1 MDEKDREEGMLGE
14 EETQGP
20 AAEDAPQGDETTG
33 PAAEDVAQD
42 GETMDPVEDDLQDE
56 EAGAEKQDRSPWLLA
71 GLGGLVVI
79 LILAILAALGVFEK
93 EQPVVEDPELWII
106 ITEPVQGAV
115 LGVPDAVIVKGQ
127 GHGLFENNVV
137 VQAMDSE
144 GNVLSEQATVTDAA
158 EPGGTGNWSV
168 EIVVPVKPGSE
179 GLIFAFS
186 NSPEDGSITA
196 SASVEVTYGEDEEI
210 ESKIEITEP
219 KKDQI
224 LDISAPVTVRG
235 TGQGLFEG
243 NVVVEAVDESGNVL
257 VQEAAVLSSDEP
269 GGAGEWSVDLDVH
282 SDAVI
287 NGTIRAF
294 SPSPEDG
301 SIMAESIIA
310 VTFGEEE
317 DEPQPDTSL
326 KLEDALWALA
336 TLHGTDVISATEIT
350 AEFKDGQI
358 AGSAG
363 CNDYFAPYER
373 TEESISFG
381 DAGSTRMTCNEPEGI
396 MDQEGQ
402 YLASLAAVEPFRYA
416 QGGLQMMDASSTVV
430 LFYRPIVA
438 GTVSYQQMIELSPD
452 AVLTVQL
459 QDVSKADAPATVIGE
474 TIVTEFDEMPIPF
487 AVSYDP
493 EVIDTRNTYA
503 LSVRI
508 TDGAGNLLFTN
519 TTSYPV
525 ITQGNPSEVE
535 VVVEPV

>member
-14 EETQGP
+14 EE
-20 AAEDAPQGDETTG
+20 ATG
-33 PAAEDVAQD
+33 PAVEDVAQD
-42 GETMDPVEDDLQDE
+42 SETMAPAEDDLQDVDAIE
-56 EAGAEKQDRSPWLLA
+56 EKQDRSPWLLA

-79 LILAILAALGVFEK
+79 LIFAVLAALGVFEK
-93 EQPVVEDPELWII
+93 EQPVVEDPDMWII
-106 ITEPVQGAV
+106 ITEPAHGAV
-115 LGVPDAVIVKGQ
+115 LGVPEAVLVKGQ
-127 GHGLFENNVV
+127 GRGLFENNVV

-196 SASVEVTYGEDEEI
+196 SASVEVTYGADAEI
-210 ESKIEITEP
+210 ESIIEITEP
-219 KKDQI
+219 KESQV
-224 LDISAPVTVRG
+224 LDISAPITVRG

-243 NVVVEAVDESGNVL
+243 NVVVEAVDGDGNVL

-269 GGAGEWSVDLDVH
+269 GGAGDWSVDLDVH

-317 DEPQPDTSL
+317 EDKPQPDTSL

-336 TLHGTDVISATEIT
+336 TLHGADVISDTEIT
-350 AEFKDGQI
+350 ADFKDGQI

-363 CNDYFAPYER
+363 CNNYFASYER
-373 TEESISFG
+373 TEESITFG
-381 DAGSTRMTCNEPEGI
+381 EAGSTRMMCNEPEGI

-402 YLASLAAVEPFRYA
+402 YLASLETVESFRYA
-416 QGGLQMMDASSTVV
+416 QGGLQMMDASSTIV
-430 LFYRPIVA
+430 LGYRPIVA
-438 GTVSYQQMIELSPD
+438 GTVTYIQKIALPPD

-474 TIVTEFDEMPIPF
+474 TIVTEFDEIPIPF

-519 TTSYPV
+519 TMSYLV

-535 VVVEPV
+535 VMVEPV

>member
-14 EETQGP
+14 EETAGP
-20 AAEDAPQGDETTG
+20 AAEGAY
-33 PAAEDVAQD
+33 QD
-42 GETMDPVEDDLQDE
+42 GETMDPVEDDLQDVDASE
-56 EAGAEKQDRSPWLLA
+56 EKQDRSPWLLA
-71 GLGGLVVI
+71 GLGGLMVI
-79 LILAILAALGVFEK
+79 LIFAILAALGVFEK
-93 EQPVVEDPELWII
+93 EQPVVEDPDMWIS

-115 LGVPDAVIVKGQ
+115 LGVPDAVVVKGQ
-127 GHGLFENNVV
+127 GRGLFENNVV

-144 GNVLSEQATVTDAA
+144 GNVLSEQATVLDAA
-158 EPGGTGNWSV
+158 EPGGMGNWSV
-168 EIVVPVKPGSE
+168 EIVIPVKPGSE

-196 SASVEVTYGEDEEI
+196 SASVEVTYGAEAET

-219 KKDQI
+219 KESQV

-243 NVVVEAVDESGNVL
+243 NVVVEAVDGAGNVL
-257 VQEAAVLSSDEP
+257 AQEAAVLSSDEP
-269 GGAGEWSVDLDVH
+269 GGAGEWSVDLDVQ

-301 SIMAESIIA
+301 SIMAESTVA

-317 DEPQPDTSL
+317 DIPQPDTSL

-336 TLHGTDVISATEIT
+336 TLHGNNVISGTEIR

-363 CNDYFAPYER
+363 CNEYFASYER

-381 DAGSTRMTCNEPEGI
+381 DAGSTRMMCNEPEGV

-402 YLASLAAVEPFRYA
+402 YLASLATVESFRYA
-416 QGGLQMMDASSTVV
+416 QGGLEMMDASSTVV

-438 GTVSYQQMIELSPD
+438 GTVAYQQMIELPPD
-452 AVLTVQL
+452 AVLTVQVR
-459 QDVSKADAPATVIGE
+459 DVSKADAPATVIGE
-474 TIVTEFDEMPIPF
+474 TIVTEFDEIPIPF

-493 EVIDTRNTYA
+493 EVIDTRYTYA
-503 LSVRI
+503 LHVQI
-508 TDGAGNLLFTN
+508 KDGAGNLLFTN
-519 TTSYPV
+519 TTSYSV

-535 VVVEPV
+535 VMVEPV

>member
-1 MDEKDREEGMLGE
+1 
-14 EETQGP
+14 
-20 AAEDAPQGDETTG
+20 
-33 PAAEDVAQD
+33 
-42 GETMDPVEDDLQDE
+42 
-56 EAGAEKQDRSPWLLA
+56 
-71 GLGGLVVI
+71 
-79 LILAILAALGVFEK
+79 
-93 EQPVVEDPELWII
+93 
-106 ITEPVQGAV
+106 
-115 LGVPDAVIVKGQ
+115 
-127 GHGLFENNVV
+127 LFENNVV

-158 EPGGTGNWSV
+158 EPGGTGNWSI

-196 SASVEVTYGEDEEI
+196 SASVEVTYGVEAEI

-224 LDISAPVTVRG
+224 IDISVPVTVQG

-243 NVVVEAVDESGNVL
+243 NVVVEAVDGDGNVL
-257 VQEAAVLSSDEP
+257 AQEAAVMSSDEP
-269 GGAGEWSVDLDVH
+269 EGAGVWSVDLDVH

-287 NGTIRAF
+287 TGTIRAF
-294 SPSPEDG
+294 SPSPADG
-301 SIMAESIIA
+301 SVMAESIIA
-310 VTFGEEE
+310 VTFGEEG
-317 DEPQPDTSL
+317 DEPDTSL

-336 TLHGTDVISATEIT
+336 TLHGTDVISDTEIT
-350 AEFKDGQI
+350 ADFKDGQI

-363 CNDYFAPYER
+363 CNNYNASYDR
-373 TEESISFG
+373 TEETIRFG
-381 DAGSTRMTCNEPEGI
+381 EAASTRMMCNEPEGI

-402 YLASLAAVEPFRYA
+402 YLGSLETVESFRYA
-416 QGGLQMMDASSTVV
+416 QGGLQMMDASSAIV
-430 LFYRPIVA
+430 LGYRPIVA
-438 GTVSYQQMIELSPD
+438 GTVTYMQRIALPPD

-474 TIVTEFDEMPIPF
+474 TIVTEFDEIPIPF

-503 LSVRI
+503 LHVRI

-535 VVVEPV
+535 VMVEPV

>member
-33 PAAEDVAQD
+33 PVAEDVAQD
-42 GETMDPVEDDLQDE
+42 SETMDPVEDDLQDV

-79 LILAILAALGVFEK
+79 LIFAILAALGVFEK

-115 LGVPDAVIVKGQ
+115 LGVPDAVVVKGQ

-144 GNVLSEQATVTDAA
+144 GNILSEQVTVTDAA

-186 NSPEDGSITA
+186 NSPEDGSINA
-196 SASVEVTYGEDEEI
+196 SASVEVTYGAETQI

-219 KKDQI
+219 KESQV
-224 LDISAPVTVRG
+224 LDISAPFTVRG

-243 NVVVEAVDESGNVL
+243 NVVVEAIDDGGNVL
-257 VQEAAVLSSDEP
+257 VQEAAVLSSEEP
-269 GGAGEWSVDLDVH
+269 GGVGEWSVDLNVA

-287 NGTIRAF
+287 SGTIRAF
-294 SPSPEDG
+294 SPSPADG

-317 DEPQPDTSL
+317 EDKPQPDTSL

-336 TLHGTDVISATEIT
+336 TLHGTDVISDSEIT

-358 AGSAG
+358 TGSAG
-363 CNDYFAPYER
+363 CNEYFAPYER
-373 TEESISFG
+373 TEENISFG
-381 DAGSTRMTCNEPEGI
+381 DAGSTRMMCNEPEGI
-396 MDQEGQ
+396 TLET
-402 YLASLAAVEPFRYA
+402 VESFRYA
-416 QGGLQMMDASSTVV
+416 QGGMQMMDVSSTIV
-430 LFYRPIVA
+430 LGYQPIVA
-438 GTVSYQQMIELSPD
+438 GTVSYQLMIELSPG

-459 QDVSKADAPATVIGE
+459 QDVSKADVPATVIGE
-474 TIVTEFDEMPIPF
+474 TIVTEFDEIPIPF

-503 LSVRI
+503 LHVQI
-508 TDGAGNLLFTN
+508 TDGAGDLLFTN

>member
-14 EETQGP
+14 EETKEP
-20 AAEDAPQGDETTG
+20 TAEDA
-33 PAAEDVAQD
+33 AQD
-42 GETMDPVEDDLQDE
+42 GETMEPVEDDLQDAE
-56 EAGAEKQDRSPWLLA
+56 IDEEKQDRSPWILA

-79 LILAILAALGVFEK
+79 LIFAILAALGVFKK
-93 EQPVVEDPELWII
+93 EQPVVEDPELWIS
-106 ITEPVQGAV
+106 ITEPVHGAV
-115 LGVPDAVIVKGQ
+115 LGVPDAVVVKGQ
-127 GHGLFENNVV
+127 ARGLFENNVV

-196 SASVEVTYGEDEEI
+196 SASVEVTYGADAEI

-219 KKDQI
+219 KESQVI
-224 LDISAPVTVRG
+224 DISAPFTVRG

-243 NVVVEAVDESGNVL
+243 NVVVEAIDDGGNVL
-257 VQEAAVLSSDEP
+257 VQEAAVLSSEEP
-269 GGAGEWSVDLDVH
+269 GGAGEWSVDLNVA

-287 NGTIRAF
+287 NGTIRAY
-294 SPSPEDG
+294 SPSPADG
-301 SIMAESIIA
+301 SIMAESIIP
-310 VTFGEEE
+310 VTFGEEG

-336 TLHGTDVISATEIT
+336 TLHGTDVISDTEIT

-363 CNDYFAPYER
+363 CNEYFASYER
-373 TEESISFG
+373 TEENISFG
-381 DAGSTRMTCNEPEGI
+381 DAGSTRMMCNEPEGI

-402 YLASLAAVEPFRYA
+402 YLASLATVESFRYA
-416 QGGLQMMDASSTVV
+416 QGGMQMMDASSTIV
-430 LFYRPIVA
+430 LGYRPIVA
-438 GTVSYQQMIELSPD
+438 GTVSYQLMIELPPG

-459 QDVSKADAPATVIGE
+459 QDVSKADIPATVIGE
-474 TIVTEFDEMPIPF
+474 TIITEFDEMPIPF

-503 LSVRI
+503 LQVQI

-535 VVVEPV
+535 VAVEPV

>member
-14 EETQGP
+14 EETTGP
-20 AAEDAPQGDETTG
+20 AAEDA
-33 PAAEDVAQD
+33 AQD
-42 GETMDPVEDDLQDE
+42 VEMMDPVEDDLQDD
-56 EAGAEKQDRSPWLLA
+56 EASAEKQDRSPWILA

-79 LILAILAALGVFEK
+79 LIFAILAALGVFEK
-93 EQPVVEDPELWII
+93 EQPVVEDPDMWII
-106 ITEPVQGAV
+106 ITEPAQGTV
-115 LGVPDAVIVKGQ
+115 LGVPDAVVVKGQ

-168 EIVVPVKPGSE
+168 EIVIPVKPGSE

-186 NSPEDGSITA
+186 TSPQDGSITA
-196 SASVEVTYGEDEEI
+196 SASVEVTYGADAEI

-219 KKDQI
+219 KKDQV
-224 LDISAPVTVRG
+224 LDISAPITVRG

-243 NVVVEAVDESGNVL
+243 NVVVEAVDGDGNVL
-257 VQEAAVLSSDEP
+257 VQEAAVMSSDEP

-287 NGTIRAF
+287 NGTIRAY
-294 SPSPEDG
+294 SPSPADG
-301 SIMAESIIA
+301 SIMAESIVA
-310 VTFGEEE
+310 VTFGEE

-336 TLHGTDVISATEIT
+336 TLHGTDVISDTEIR

-363 CNDYFAPYER
+363 CNEYFASYER
-373 TEESISFG
+373 TDESITFG
-381 DAGSTRMTCNEPEGI
+381 DAGSTRMMCNEPEGI
-396 MDQEGQ
+396 MDQESQ
-402 YLASLAAVEPFRYA
+402 YLGSLETVESFRYA
-416 QGGLQMMDASSTVV
+416 QGGLQMMDASATVV

-438 GTVSYQQMIELSPD
+438 GTVSYQQMSVLPPD

-459 QDVSKADAPATVIGE
+459 QDVSNADAPATVIGE
-474 TIVTEFDEMPIPF
+474 TIVTEFEFDGIPIPF

-493 EVIDTRNTYA
+493 EAIDTRNTYA

-519 TTSYPV
+519 TTSYQV

-535 VVVEPV
+535 VIVDPV